1 MRVLACLL
9 LVACGGGGSDPV
21 EGEPLI
27 ASSLM
32 AQHDNKPW
40 TPMFGFGRTK
50 GSTFELFFGQQEI
63 SCSDNFE
70 DKPRD
75 GNYGAAGVP
84 APLVVGTYGSASF
97 QSVEVKGNDV
107 DAQLGTGNVM
117 ITTATATELSAVLAF
132 SATVGSGQFS
142 LTGAVTAVRCP

>member
-1 MRVLACLL
+1 L
-9 LVACGGGGSDPV
+9 LVACGGGGGSDPV

-32 AQHDNKPW
+32 AQHNNKAW
-40 TPMFGFGRTK
+40 TPMFGFGRTN
-50 GSTFELFFGQQEI
+50 GATFELFFGQEKV
-63 SCSDNFE
+63 SCSDNVE

-75 GNYGAAGVP
+75 GNYGATGVP
-84 APLVVGTYGSASF
+84 APLVVGTYGNSSF

-107 DAQLGTGNVM
+107 DAQLGTGSVM
-117 ITTATATELSAVLAF
+117 ITTATATEVSAVLAF
-132 SATVGSGQFS
+132 STTVGGGQFS